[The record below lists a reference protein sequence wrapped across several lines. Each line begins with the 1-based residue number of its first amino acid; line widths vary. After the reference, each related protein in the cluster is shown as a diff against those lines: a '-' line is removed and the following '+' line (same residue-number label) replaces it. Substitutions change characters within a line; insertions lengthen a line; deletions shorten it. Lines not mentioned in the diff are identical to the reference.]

1 MSFRTAPAVRPMSLP
16 VSSELKGQPFPQ
28 LLAFGQR
35 DRIVMLYQLN
45 ANGLQLVGEQCCPI
59 QKAID
64 GSVRSCTGL
73 NFGFLM
79 RGGNANGG
87 NQNRQR
93 CKHGVSSQLEVR
105 RSGGELGIRSRR
117 GRGGNP
123 DQLGSKRK
131 AASTTS
137 RDSLQ
142 LRLAVPIA

>member
-79 RGGNANGG
+79 RGENANGG

-105 RSGGELGIRSRR
+105 RSGGGAW
-117 GRGGNP
+117 NP
-123 DQLGSKRK
+123 LSKGAWWEPGPARKQTEGSEHDQPG
-131 AASTTS
+131 
-137 RDSLQ
+137 
-142 LRLAVPIA
+142 